1 MKKCIEEWLKMIQL
15 VTIFFRIIAAL
26 TLEALPSC
34 VMFKSVALGL
44 TSKPLL
50 CKSCIQTRPLTST
63 RVILEKSNSKA
74 NKTPVDFNARHLG
87 VSTEVYVPPSL
98 GNLPSVFSHPIVVF
112 NALIRR
118 IYTLGLNT
126 VQVGIF
132 RYQSGFKP
140 NFLLWKNKAIQ
151 NYVNVN
157 TAFAQ
162 KKVSNVKSQIS
173 LWVEEALEARSK
185 QLPKHMQLEWQL
197 VKFNEIPKVV
207 SVQAM
212 MIPGRPL
219 EHIQLIYRFNT
230 KQRLIK
236 LNKKSGKADKLDRD
250 VVDYLVYLCDASTNN
265 LVLMGSVFESRP
277 ESKLPKTFED
287 STQAAIQRMK
297 VSGDLFRLPPQ

>member
-1 MKKCIEEWLKMIQL
+1 MIRS
-15 VTIFFRIIAAL
+15 FAL
-26 TLEALPSC
+26 S
-34 VMFKSVALGL
+34 S
-44 TSKPLL
+44 TSKPFLY
-50 CKSCIQTRPLTST
+50 KNFNHTRPFST
-63 RVILEKSNSKA
+63 TRIILEKSNSKA
-74 NKTPVDFNARHLG
+74 NKAPVDFNARHLG
-87 VSTEVYVPPSL
+87 VSTEVYIPPAF
-98 GNLPSVFSHPIVVF
+98 GNLPSIFSHPVVVF
-112 NALIRR
+112 NALIRK

-132 RYQSGFKP
+132 RYQSGLKP

-157 TAFAQ
+157 NAFAQ

-185 QLPKHMQLEWQL
+185 QLPKHIQLEWQL
-197 VKFNEIPKVV
+197 IKFNEIPKVV

-236 LNKKSGKADKLDRD
+236 LNKKSSNADKLDRD
-250 VVDYLVYLCDASTNN
+250 VVDYLVYLCDASTND

-277 ESKLPKTFED
+277 NSKLPKTFDD
-287 STQAAIQRMK
+287 STHAAIQRMK
-297 VSGDLFRLPPQ
+297 ISGDLFRLPPQ

>member
-1 MKKCIEEWLKMIQL
+1 MHLIDQLHPHHCSPYPRLGSLLSSIMI
-15 VTIFFRIIAAL
+15 
-26 TLEALPSC
+26 
-34 VMFKSVALGL
+34 KSVTLGL

-50 CKSCIQTRPLTST
+50 YKNCIQVRPLSST

-87 VSTEVYVPPSL
+87 VSTEVYVPPSI
-98 GNLPSVFSHPIVVF
+98 GNLPSVFSHPVVVF

-132 RYQSGFKP
+132 RYQSGLKP
-140 NFLLWKNKAIQ
+140 NFLLWKNRAIQ

-197 VKFNEIPKVV
+197 VKFNEVPKVV

-236 LNKKSGKADKLDRD
+236 LNKKSGNTDKLDRD

-265 LVLMGSVFESRP
+265 LILMGSVFESRP
-277 ESKLPKTFED
+277 DSKLPKNLED
-287 STQAAIQRMK
+287 STQAAIHRMK
-297 VSGDLFRLPPQ
+297 MSGDLFRLPPQ